1 MNKSPQYHQQSKSEV
16 EEIVIYQNMESGRH
30 SISENKGCVFHP
42 RKNPKQ
48 QYLKEATFSDP
59 SFGKKRIYVYI
70 QPYCLN
76 NTLNRQSS
84 A

>member
-1 MNKSPQYHQQSKSEV
+1 MNKSPQHNQQSKSEV
-16 EEIVIYQNMESGRH
+16 EEIVIYENMESGRH
-30 SISENKGCVFHP
+30 SISENKGCVFQP

-48 QYLKEATFSDP
+48 QYLKVATFSDP
-59 SFGKKRIYVYI
+59 LFGKKRIYVYI
-70 QPYCLN
+70 QPRGLN